1 MKRVTC
7 LARVAHYGA
16 VLMTPAGRLRV
27 RYGPMQLTFRSHE
40 FAQFAAEIRLRAEKG
55 GALEMRYGHASLRL
69 RPVELRRFARMI
81 QAAWS
86 RLVDAQFARLLAT
99 MATPDAPDAETSSG
113 S

>member
-16 VLMTPAGRLRV
+16 VMMTPAGRLRV
-27 RYGPMQLTFRSHE
+27 RYGPMELTLRSHE
-40 FAQFAAEIRLRAEKG
+40 FAQFAAEIRLRAARG

-86 RLVDAQFARLLAT
+86 RLVDAQFARLVAT
-99 MATPDAPDAETSSG
+99 MATPDAGDPEASAG